1 MTGLFSGFI
10 LLYLIKFTGAPW
22 WLYLILVP
30 AIITDI
36 CRVCYAIGK
45 DARDGEYDK

>member
-1 MTGLFSGFI
+1 MSGLFCGFV

-30 AIITDI
+30 AMVVDALLFAYE
-36 CRVCYAIGK
+36 VGK
-45 DARDGEYDK
+45 ENRNGDRSH